1 MLPAGGIAEDDVML
15 TAADA
20 GAEDVVEE
28 GEYWRVTTDAADLA
42 VVREALESAELPIE
56 SAELTMVPKSTVELD
71 EDAARKLLRL
81 IDALEDND
89 DVQDVYA
96 NFDISDAVLEAVAG

>member
-1 MLPAGGIAEDDVML
+1 MAWQFERKGVVMLPAGGIAEDDVML

-42 VVREALESAELPIE
+42 VVRDGAGGCGAADRVGRADHGAE
-56 SAELTMVPKSTVELD
+56 VPPSSSTRTPR
-71 EDAARKLLRL
+71 ASCCA
-81 IDALEDND
+81 
-89 DVQDVYA
+89 
-96 NFDISDAVLEAVAG
+96 